1 MKFIFF
7 KLKLFFILVWLT
19 TSVQG
24 MSHKIDRSFK
34 LKFWDVEVGHLDIK
48 GDITPDSYN
57 ISTIGYASRIT
68 NFFKKLKIS
77 SGSVG
82 KVDNRGDLVPIKSMS
97 RWQSRGESRQ
107 SMLSYKNGRLS
118 GFEFTPELKKDYHID
133 DPVGIKNTIDPVSL
147 IAWFLRDQSEN
158 ELCTGRLM
166 VLDGFRMSELIFLQ
180 RTKKQNS
187 IKCIGNLNRIKGFKL
202 KQFAKKPLTF
212 ELEYSL
218 QSDGSSNLKNIKIE
232 TMFGNLKLY

>member
-1 MKFIFF
+1 
-7 KLKLFFILVWLT
+7 
-19 TSVQG
+19 
-24 MSHKIDRSFK
+24 
-34 LKFWDVEVGHLDIK
+34 
-48 GDITPDSYN
+48 
-57 ISTIGYASRIT
+57 
-68 NFFKKLKIS
+68 
-77 SGSVG
+77 
-82 KVDNRGDLVPIKSMS
+82 
-97 RWQSRGESRQ
+97 
-107 SMLSYKNGRLS
+107 
-118 GFEFTPELKKDYHID
+118 
-133 DPVGIKNTIDPVSL
+133 
-147 IAWFLRDQSEN
+147 
-158 ELCTGRLM
+158 M